1 MPEPDSFSIVLLW
14 QLSWTVDSAYIKDP
28 RGPNHSHI
36 ADLPDCCS
44 YRLWLFFFF
53 FLNSYCSLRVHLLLA
68 CLCQFYSV
76 SPVWYLSLSFTSALL
91 FALLLWCSQA
101 LKPFFLLFY
110 FIFLPQ
116 CQALSFI
123 CFSRFKL
130 SRLFSFT
137 SGCSVLTWFSFYIF
151 GLWKLRG
158 SFRSCKAEKENTPV
172 QVHITVN
179 HSE

>member
-14 QLSWTVDSAYIKDP
+14 QLSGTVDSAYIKDP

-53 FLNSYCSLRVHLLLA
+53 LIHTVH
-68 CLCQFYSV
+68 SE
-76 SPVWYLSLSFTSALL
+76 FTSFLHASASYSLFLLCGVCLSHLQALFCLL
-91 FALLLWCSQA
+91 FSCDVHRLLSHS
-101 LKPFFLLFY
+101 FFYFLLF
-110 FIFLPQ
+110 FLPQ

-130 SRLFSFT
+130 SGLFSFT